1 MYIKELNGLLFIM
14 ASKQPKQYKTTI
26 AHRAGS
32 ERWNEKNKE
41 KIKGYM
47 KAYFQQNKERIRIRK
62 KQTREKKK
70 IEKLKSKMLEQL
82 KQKIPEKN

>member
-41 KIKGYM
+41 
-47 KAYFQQNKERIRIRK
+47 RIRIRK